1 MNPDKT
7 SFKTSQRRD
16 RVMATIAALTAS
28 VAVNGAV
35 LLCFASTSPA
45 QWLLP
50 TPAVLQRL
58 AHCEAQ
64 RTRQSQD
71 ECKQQ
76 VAAARQAPPKQ
87 DLRLAGR

>member
-7 SFKTSQRRD
+7 LFKTSQRRD

-28 VAVNGAV
+28 VAVNGAL
-35 LLCFASTSPA
+35 LLCFDSTSPSH
-45 QWLLP
+45 WLLP

-58 AHCEAQ
+58 AHCETQ
-64 RTRQSQD
+64 RTRQSQND
-71 ECKQQ
+71 CKQQ
-76 VAAARQAPPKQ
+76 VAAARQAAPKQ

>member
-7 SFKTSQRRD
+7 SFKLSQRRD

-35 LLCFASTSPA
+35 LLCFDSTSPA
-45 QWLLP
+45 HWLLP
-50 TPAVLQRL
+50 TVLQRL
-58 AHCEAQ
+58 AHCETQ
-64 RTRQSQD
+64 RTRPSQD
-71 ECKQQ
+71 DCKQQ
-76 VAAARQAPPKQ
+76 VAAARQAAPKQ

>member
-28 VAVNGAV
+28 VAVNGAL
-35 LLCFASTSPA
+35 LLCFDWTSPA
-45 QWLLP
+45 HWLPP

-58 AHCEAQ
+58 AHCETQ

-71 ECKQQ
+71 DCKQQ
-76 VAAARQAPPKQ
+76 VAAARQTPPKR